1 MSAAFTPAVI
11 KSFDET
17 GVVEI
22 ETVSPKG
29 TKHSV
34 KIWIVVV
41 DGVLYVRSVRGAKGR
56 WYRELLARGEGAVV
70 AAGKRVPVRATKDS
84 SPAGIEAVSEALR
97 RKYPRSGQSLA
108 SMLRADVLDTTV
120 RLDPPSGRGPLHAI
134 SSRPP

>member
-1 MSAAFTPAVI
+1 MNAAFAADVI

-29 TKHSV
+29 TKNSV

-41 DGVLYVRSVRGAKGR
+41 DGVPYVRSVRGSRGR
-56 WYRELLARGEGAVV
+56 WYRELLARGEGAIVV
-70 AAGKRVPVRATKDS
+70 RGKRTAVKAKQDTTK
-84 SPAGIEAVSEALR
+84 AAIEGTSDALR
-97 RKYPRSGQSLA
+97 RKYRTSGASLA

-120 RLDPPSGRGPLHAI
+120 RLTPD
-134 SSRPP
+134 

>member
-1 MSAAFTPAVI
+1 MIARFPADVVERL
-11 KSFDET
+11 DET
-17 GVVEI
+17 KVVDI
-22 ETVSPKG
+22 ETRSAKG

-34 KIWIVVV
+34 PIWIVVV
-41 DGVLYVRSVRGAKGR
+41 DGVPHVRSVRGPAGR
-56 WYRELLARGEGAVV
+56 WYRELLGRGDGAVV
-70 AAGKRVPVRATKDS
+70 AGGKRVPVRATKDS